1 MAHAQVT
8 INAIGNRRTMA
19 IGTFAATPCGG
30 THLSRLGQVRAVAIR
45 SVKKSKDELKV
56 GYEVQ

>member
-1 MAHAQVT
+1 
-8 INAIGNRRTMA
+8 MA
-19 IGTFAATPCGG
+19 IGAFAATPCGG
-30 THLSRLGQVRAVAIR
+30 THLSSLGQVQSVAIR